1 MSAGRVLAGISA
13 IGCVIGLTAIGR
25 RASAPHQPDPKTQ
38 VESCKAAMPIIMKNY
53 NNARYALRRAGY
65 SADAGHILPAV
76 NEAQAALDAMEP
88 PLKVCS
94 EAMQNIKGD
103 QRAN

>member
-38 VESCKAAMPIIMKNY
+38 VESCKAAMPIIVKNY
-53 NNARYALRRAGY
+53 NNARYAFRHPG
-65 SADAGHILPAV
+65 
-76 NEAQAALDAMEP
+76 
-88 PLKVCS
+88 
-94 EAMQNIKGD
+94 
-103 QRAN
+103 